1 MHKIKSVVKI
11 GNIELGEFPLLLAP
25 MEDVSDPPF
34 RALCKEKGA
43 DVVYTEFI
51 SSEGLIRNA
60 AKSTMKLDIYKKER
74 PVGIQIFGANLDSML
89 QAVDIVEETKPDI
102 IDINFGCPV
111 KKVVCKGAGAG
122 ILKDVDKMEMLTRE
136 MAKRTNLPLTVKTRL
151 GWDEKSIKIVE
162 VAERIQDAG
171 AQAIT
176 IHGRTRAQM
185 YKGFADWTLISDVK
199 NNQRMKIPVFGNG
212 DVNTPEKAV
221 EMRDKYGLDGAMIGR
236 ASIGNP
242 WFFNQVKHFFKTN
255 EHLPSPS
262 LMERVEMAEKHLKMA
277 IDWKGEKLGVLETRR
292 HYSSYFK
299 GVPDFKKYKTIMVT
313 SDYSDDIFSLF
324 SDLKS
329 KFNEHELAC

>member
-1 MHKIKSVVKI
+1 MAKI
-11 GNIELGEFPLLLAP
+11 GNIDLGEFPLLLAP

-34 RALCKEKGA
+34 RALCKENGA

-60 AKSTMKLDIYKKER
+60 AKSTVKLDIYEKER

-89 QAVDIVEETKPDI
+89 KSVDIVEQTKPDI

-122 ILKDVDKMEMLTRE
+122 ILKDIDKMEMLTRE

-176 IHGRTRAQM
+176 IHGRTRSQM
-185 YKGFADWTLISDVK
+185 YKGEADWSLISEVK
-199 NNQRMKIPVFGNG
+199 NNPRMIIPVFGNG
-212 DVNTPEKAV
+212 DVNSPERAV
-221 EMRDKYGLDGAMIGR
+221 EMRDRFGLDGAMIGR

-242 WFFNQVKHFFKTN
+242 WFFNQVKYFFKTK
-255 EHLPSPS
+255 EHMPDPPIL
-262 LMERVEMAEKHLKMA
+262 ERIKMAEKHLRLA
-277 IDWKGEKLGVLETRR
+277 IDWKGEKLGILETRR
-292 HYSSYFK
+292 HYSSYFR
-299 GVPDFKKYKTIMVT
+299 GIPNFKKYKMKMLT
-313 SDYSDDIFSLF
+313 SNTKNELF
-324 SDLKS
+324 SVFIDLKS
-329 KFNEHELAC
+329 KFKQEIEVFAS